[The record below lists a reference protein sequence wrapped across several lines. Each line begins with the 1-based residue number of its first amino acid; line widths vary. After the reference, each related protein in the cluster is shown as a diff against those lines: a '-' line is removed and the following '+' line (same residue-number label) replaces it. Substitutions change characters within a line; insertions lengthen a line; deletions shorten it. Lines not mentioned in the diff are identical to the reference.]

1 MQSSFFSKQ
10 IQFTTS
16 SGLGIKKYGLCS
28 AKTLIKIMSVFIV
41 SVTAFAQQLP
51 NTGSQLNQIT
61 NIPLLKKTEP
71 KFEFLNKALN
81 VVTKPGGQKIHV
93 LNLNII
99 GNESVTSVDLIIA
112 SGFIP
117 DSMLSYGDLKNLTL
131 NIQAY
136 LNEKQYF
143 VAQVFLPP
151 QEIENGIVTIKVMEG
166 KYGRVEV
173 DTNDVIPLSLAN
185 TLMGDT
191 KPGEPIKA
199 DSLAQALLL
208 ISDLP
213 GVAVASNLEPGSA
226 VGTSDLKVDI
236 AEGPLLTGGVDYDNF
251 GNTYTGSNRVGATL
265 NVNNPSGHG
274 DLFSLRAQTSAMGM
288 DYGRISYQTQ
298 VGKFTPGIAL
308 TALQYQLGQQY
319 ESLSAYGTAQI
330 ASVYLRYPVV
340 RSRVSNMSVLFNFD
354 VKKLQDNIDA
364 TNTQTP
370 KRVQVASISTSG
382 DIKDDIFGGG
392 FNTYYLGWSVG
403 NVALQSQ
410 QSITNDAR
418 TAQTN
423 GLFNKLYLNATR
435 LQKIAGS
442 VSLYASF
449 RGQIASKNMDG
460 TEMIGLGGANG
471 VRAYPEGEGYGDEGY
486 VINIEARTEVPNPFA
501 FMPGQLQ
508 LIGFF
513 DHGSV
518 TFNKNPWA
526 PGINKQT
533 LTGAGIGVNWF
544 SENNSVLRMY
554 LAQKIGAAVPT
565 SASDQPFRFWVQF
578 IQYL

>member
-1 MQSSFFSKQ
+1 LKSSLFSKHTL
-10 IQFTTS
+10 FNS
-16 SGLGIKKYGLCS
+16 SNNLGTNKYSLCI
-28 AKTLIKIMSVFIV
+28 AKTLINIILIFSA
-41 SVTAFAQQLP
+41 SLPAFAQRLPDAGIQL
-51 NTGSQLNQIT
+51 QQIT
-61 NIPLLKKTEP
+61 NIPPPKKTEP
-71 KFEFLNKALN
+71 KFEFLNKELN
-81 VVTKPGGQKIHV
+81 LMTAPGGQKIQV
-93 LNLNII
+93 LGLKIV
-99 GNESVTSVDLIIA
+99 GTESVTAADLITA
-112 SGFIP
+112 SRFVP
-117 DSMLSYGDLKNLTL
+117 DSMLSYADLKNLTVKMV
-131 NIQAY
+131 AY
-136 LNEKQYF
+136 LHEQQYF

-151 QEIENGIVTIKVMEG
+151 QEIENGMVVMRVMEG
-166 KYGRVEV
+166 KYSRVDV
-173 DTNDVIPLSLAN
+173 QTNQVISQSLAT
-185 TLMGDT
+185 TLMDDT

-199 DSLAQALLL
+199 DTLARALLL
-208 ISDLP
+208 VSDLP
-213 GVAVASNLEPGSA
+213 GVEVASNLAPGA
-226 VGTSDLKVDI
+226 QVGTSDLKVDI
-236 AEGPLLTGGVDYDNF
+236 TGGPLLTGSIDFDNF

-274 DLFSLRAQTSAMGM
+274 DLFSVRAQTSAMGM

-370 KRVQVASISTSG
+370 KRVQVASVSTSG

-392 FNTYYLGWSVG
+392 FNTYYVGWSVG

-435 LQKIAGS
+435 LQKIAGP
-442 VSLYASF
+442 VSLYTAF

-460 TEMIGLGGANG
+460 TEMMGLGGANG

-486 VINIEARTEVPNPFA
+486 VLNIEARTQVPNPFA
-501 FMPGQLQ
+501 FMPGKLQ

-513 DHGSV
+513 DHGSII
-518 TFNKNPWA
+518 FNKNPWS

-533 LTGAGIGVNWF
+533 LSGVGIGVNWF

-554 LAQKIGAAVPT
+554 LAQKVGAAVPT
-565 SASDQPFRFWVQF
+565 SASDQPYRFWVQF